1 MGLQLFTKPQNKRMI
16 KLKLKHLVAF
26 GLLCSFS
33 VSAQLTDIFTKTD
46 RLDNLEDFDTQKFS
60 WGFYLA
66 ANNFDSK
73 LVLDPNYGLNGQQN
87 AILVKPGF
95 SFGAGLIGKMRLNE
109 YLDLRVEPALHFTE
123 REYTFNT
130 QGNDQYAVTGTTQ
143 FPPFTPIVLTD
154 IDKVKTI
161 KSTYLDVPIM
171 LEVHGDRWRNTRPYA
186 AGGVNYLMNLQ
197 SNEKSVEDNSNNI
210 FRSTTHNFAWT
221 AELGIQLYFSR
232 FKLTPA
238 IRGTFF
244 MNNEIVGDN
253 PETPPYWA
261 AGISTMQTHAFM
273 FVLKFE

>member
-1 MGLQLFTKPQNKRMI
+1 MT
-16 KLKLKHLVAF
+16 KLKHLVAIA
-26 GLLCSFS
+26 LLTGFTAN
-33 VSAQLTDIFTKTD
+33 AQLTDIFRKTD

-73 LVLDPNYGLNGQQN
+73 LVLDPRYGMNGQESL
-87 AILVKPGF
+87 IHVKPAF

-109 YLDLRVEPALHFTE
+109 YLDLRMEPGLHFVE
-123 REYTFNT
+123 REFTFNT
-130 QGNDQYAVTGTTQ
+130 QSNDQYAGGTTQ
-143 FPPFTPIVLTD
+143 FPAFTPIVMTD
-154 IDKVKTI
+154 TDRIKTV
-161 KSTYLDVPIM
+161 KSTYVDVPIL
-171 LEVHGDRWRNTRPYA
+171 LEFHGDRWYNTRPYA

-197 SNEKSVEDNSNNI
+197 SNETSTEDNSRNI
-210 FRSTTHNFAWT
+210 FRSTSHNFGWT
-221 AELGIQLYFSR
+221 AELGIQIYFSR

-244 MNNEIVGDN
+244 MNNEIVADN

-261 AGISTMQTHAFM
+261 AGISTMNTRAFM

>member
-1 MGLQLFTKPQNKRMI
+1 MI

-33 VSAQLTDIFTKTD
+33 ANAQLTDIFRKKD

-73 LVLDPNYGLNGQQN
+73 LVLDPHYGMNGQQSL
-87 AILVKPGF
+87 ITSKPGY

-109 YLDLRVEPALHFTE
+109 YLDLRMEPGLHFTE

-130 QGNDQYAVTGTTQ
+130 QSNSQYAVTGTTQ
-143 FPPFTPIVLTD
+143 YPPFTPITLTD
-154 IDKVKTI
+154 IDKVKRV
-161 KSTYLDVPIM
+161 KSTYLDIPIM
-171 LEVHGDRWRNTRPYA
+171 LEIHGDRWYNTRPYA

-197 SNEKSVEDNSNNI
+197 SNETSTEDNSRNI
-210 FRSTTHNFAWT
+210 FRSTTHNFGWT
-221 AELGIQLYFSR
+221 AEIGMQIYFSR

-244 MNNEIVGDN
+244 MNNEIVADN